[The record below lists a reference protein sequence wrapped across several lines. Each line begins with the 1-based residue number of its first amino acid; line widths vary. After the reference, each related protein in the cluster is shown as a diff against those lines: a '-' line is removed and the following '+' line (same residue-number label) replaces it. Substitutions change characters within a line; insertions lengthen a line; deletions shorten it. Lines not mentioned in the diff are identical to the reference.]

1 MVYRSVEG
9 FDGGVNGC
17 LNTDKDPYSQ
27 GDSYDGKKGSPFV
40 VIEMA
45 KGDVSKEVKEKHKK
59 IETSKFLPAQRLRQA
74 GK

>member
-9 FDGGVNGC
+9 FDGGVNGR
-17 LNTDKDPYSQ
+17 LNTDKNAYSQ

-45 KGDVSKEVKEKHKK
+45 KGDVSKEVKEDHK
-59 IETSKFLPAQRLRQA
+59 
-74 GK
+74 